1 MEFWQ
6 VVSWCET
13 GDLVEVARIA
23 EETGFDGLI
32 LAEHVFY
39 PHRVRSVYPYAPD
52 GRSPMSDEL
61 EFPDP
66 LIAFAAAAAVTRRLR
81 FMTGVYLLGLRHP
94 VEAARNTATLAVL
107 SGGRFALGVGSGWLA
122 EEYAQL
128 GVDFASRGA
137 RLDESIA
144 VLRQLWSGER
154 VSHAGRFFRFEEL
167 RVRPAPDRPPPV
179 IGGGLSGPAL
189 RRAATLCDGW
199 YGPGNVL
206 ADLPP
211 LIARLQALRAAAGLP
226 WDGFRVTAPLLT
238 PLDVASCRA
247 LAAMGVHATVN
258 YPFLFGCG
266 AGAPVTVKRRY
277 MEEFAERVIVPAR
290 AALQA

>member
-13 GDLVEVARIA
+13 GDFVEVARVA
-23 EETGFDGLI
+23 EEAGFDGLI
-32 LAEHVFY
+32 LADHVFY
-39 PHRVRSVYPYAPD
+39 PHRVDSPYPYAPD

-66 LIAFAAAAAVTRRLR
+66 LIAFAAAAAATQRLR

-94 VEAARNTATLAVL
+94 VEVARNTATLAVI

-122 EEYAQL
+122 EEYAQM
-128 GVDFASRGA
+128 GVDFATRGA
-137 RLDESIA
+137 RLDECIT
-144 VLRQLWSGER
+144 VLRELWRGER

-167 RVRPAPDRPPPV
+167 RVRPAPPDPIPLV
-179 IGGGLSGPAL
+179 GGGVSGAAL

-199 YGPGNVL
+199 YGPGNLLDELPPIVSRL
-206 ADLPP
+206 RELRERADLP
-211 LIARLQALRAAAGLP
+211 
-226 WDGFRVTAPLLT
+226 WEGFRLTAPLLT
-238 PLDVASCRA
+238 PLDAAGIRA
-247 LAAMGVHATVN
+247 LDAMGVHATVN

-266 AGAPVTVKRRY
+266 PGTTIAEKTRY
-277 MEEFAERVIVPAR
+277 MESFAERVIVPAR
-290 AALQA
+290 AARPA